1 MGTCYIFRTSVSV
14 VACLFA
20 GSAAGQT
27 ADAWKTAA
35 AEARVALVRG
45 DYDLAREK
53 LVAAQMAAEE
63 AADQRAVVDV
73 LRQTAGLERL
83 QTRLPE
89 AADVLTRAFGVAVAA
104 YGETAPE
111 VAPVLSELAFVRR
124 ALGQRDQAVL
134 TLLSAIRIRQLK
146 PELNRHELAADLTAL
161 GSLRVEME
169 EPAEAKKALL
179 EALRVW
185 ESAVPPDSPQLLAV
199 LDALGAV
206 YRDSSEYPEGEAI
219 YRRALLI
226 RETIFGPNDADLIS
240 TLDSLAYVL
249 FGQQKYEQAEPVYKR
264 LLSIWESS
272 AGPEHPMVAL
282 TLDKMAEFYSVQKR
296 YAEAT
301 PLLARSLDMR
311 TKMLIG
317 SLNQTGRAHIAQ
329 NDLAIAEE
337 LYRRALRISDEAKMP
352 DEVADP
358 LLRILAR
365 ILRENKQFR
374 EASALDA
381 RVKAALARR
390 AEKEGLRPSPVKV
403 PAGAAKTKPAPPAS
417 PAPAIKPPQPGL

>member
-1 MGTCYIFRTSVSV
+1 MGTCYIFRTSVA
-14 VACLFA
+14 VAALVC
-20 GSAAGQT
+20 GGVAAGQS
-27 ADAWKTAA
+27 AGPWKTLV
-35 AEARVALVRG
+35 AEARLATING
-45 DYDLAREK
+45 DYAGAKEK
-53 LVAAQMAAEE
+53 LAEAQKQAEE
-63 AADQRAVVDV
+63 AGDQRAVIEV
-73 LRQTAGLERL
+73 LRQGAGLERL

-89 AADVLTRAFGVAVAA
+89 AAEALTRAFGAAVAA
-104 YGETAPE
+104 FGETAPE

-124 ALGQRDQAVL
+124 AMGQREQAVV
-134 TLLSAIRIRQLK
+134 TLLSAIRIRQLR
-146 PELNRHELAADLTAL
+146 PDLNRHELAADLTAL
-161 GSLRVEME
+161 GSLRVEMD

-179 EALRVW
+179 EALAVW
-185 ESAVPPDSPQLLAV
+185 ESTVPPDAPQLLPV

-206 YRDSSEYPEGEAI
+206 YRDSSAYPEGEAI

-249 FGQQKYEQAEPVYKR
+249 FGQQKHEQAEPVYKR
-264 LLSIWESS
+264 LLAVWENS

-282 TLDKMAEFYSVQKR
+282 TLDKMAEFYSAQKR
-296 YAEAT
+296 YEEAA

-317 SLNQTGRAHIAQ
+317 SLNQTGRLHIAQ
-329 NDLAIAEE
+329 NDLASAEE
-337 LYRRALRISDEAKMP
+337 LYRRALRISDEAKMA

-365 ILRENKQFR
+365 LLRERKQLK

-381 RVKAALARR
+381 RVKAGLARR
-390 AEKEGLRPSPVKV
+390 AEKEGLRPSPVK
-403 PAGAAKTKPAPPAS
+403 PRPPAA
-417 PAPAIKPPQPGL
+417 APKI